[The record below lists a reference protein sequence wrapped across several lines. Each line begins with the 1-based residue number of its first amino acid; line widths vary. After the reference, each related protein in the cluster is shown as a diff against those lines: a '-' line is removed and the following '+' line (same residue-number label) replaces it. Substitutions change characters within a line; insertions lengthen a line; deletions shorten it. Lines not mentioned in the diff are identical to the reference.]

1 MEKRHKSLCHHEC
14 EGCLHREE
22 VNLKNVEPLED
33 PAKNVNEVLSMD
45 LVGPLTLST
54 NENKYILTLLDQFSR
69 FCAVVPIHNKS
80 AKTVFTEILKQIG
93 SRRTGL

>member
-1 MEKRHKSLCHHEC
+1 
-14 EGCLHREE
+14 
-22 VNLKNVEPLED
+22 
-33 PAKNVNEVLSMD
+33 MD

-54 NENKYILTLLDQFSR
+54 NENKYILRLLDQFSR

-93 SRRTGL
+93 SRSTGL

>member
-1 MEKRHKSLCHHEC
+1 
-14 EGCLHREE
+14 
-22 VNLKNVEPLED
+22 
-33 PAKNVNEVLSMD
+33 MD

-80 AKTVFTEILKQIG
+80 AKTVFTEILKHWFSPYGTLTKI
-93 SRRTGL
+93 SALKVRIKVYPL